1 METETE
7 RVRVIPSGRQSVE
20 SRFLPNTRRI
30 KVTASSGVMK
40 SYVWDDR
47 YEVAENHAGA
57 IQQFLT
63 FMEWTGTYS
72 IGSSVSGRGY
82 VAVWVGE

>member
-1 METETE
+1 
-7 RVRVIPSGRQSVE
+7 
-20 SRFLPNTRRI
+20 
-30 KVTASSGVMK
+30 MK